1 MFNLNQT
8 SVILLI
14 IVVSRERYAFLV
26 SRYQYDH
33 GSYRLWSSQLSQ
45 IGVNLVFLDCC
56 YPYISNLIS
65 IDWCYS
71 DFHRLATS
79 QFFHTRIISDSN
91 KWCHPGIHLFD
102 LVSFFCFRRL
112 CHLCYRRLPVIY
124 FTKSKTTGA
133 TSGAGTTY
141 SSGAPKF
148 TPHCFQW
155 GQSCSIF
162 NVLCSFFF
170 CESLFFLL
178 SFLSWPLCCL
188 FFYDLGLLITPL
200 VSSNLP

>member
-91 KWCHPGIHLFD
+91 KWCHHGIHLFD
-102 LVSFFCFRRL
+102 LVSFFVSVDCVIFVIVDCLLFILPRVRRRVQLVARELLIRQEHLSSPRTVFSGVSLAQSLMFCVVFFFVNRCFSF
-112 CHLCYRRLPVIY
+112 CPFYR
-124 FTKSKTTGA
+124 G
-133 TSGAGTTY
+133 
-141 SSGAPKF
+141 
-148 TPHCFQW
+148 HC
-155 GQSCSIF
+155 
-162 NVLCSFFF
+162 VVCSFTIWGF
-170 CESLFFLL
+170 
-178 SFLSWPLCCL
+178 
-188 FFYDLGLLITPL
+188 
-200 VSSNLP
+200 